1 MPLRIQKK
9 SISRTHY
16 KPKYSV
22 IMFFEPIK
30 KNHGLP
36 KNPFNSLVVPRPIG
50 WISSRDAEG
59 IVNLAPYSFFNGVCY
74 RPPTV
79 MFASGAGSGEDGLK
93 DTLRNV
99 EATGEFVCNLATW
112 ENREQMNESSASVPK
127 DVNEME
133 LTGLTS
139 KPGRLV
145 DVPWVEEAPVHLEC
159 KHIKS
164 VDLPHWG
171 NNERYV
177 VVFGEV
183 IGIHIQDEL
192 ITDEGLVDVGRMR
205 PLGRLG
211 YNDYTEV
218 DSNSIFTM
226 VRPD

>member
-1 MPLRIQKK
+1 
-9 SISRTHY
+9 
-16 KPKYSV
+16 
-22 IMFFEPIK
+22 
-30 KNHGLP
+30 
-36 KNPFNSLVVPRPIG
+36 
-50 WISSRDAEG
+50 
-59 IVNLAPYSFFNGVCY
+59 
-74 RPPTV
+74 
-79 MFASGAGSGEDGLK
+79 MFASGSGSGEDGLK

-164 VDLPHWG
+164 VDLPNWG

-226 VRPD
+226 VRPDWSLKDANPFNMYPPVFLASIFSIFSLDLISLLLSKAQRRLLSAHSLQ

>member
-1 MPLRIQKK
+1 MPLRAQKK

-59 IVNLAPYSFFNGVCY
+59 IVNLAPYSFFNAVCY

-79 MFASGAGSGEDGLK
+79 MFASGSGSGEDGLK

-159 KHIKS
+159 KYIKS

-171 NNERYV
+171 NNERNV

>member
-1 MPLRIQKK
+1 MRIQKK

-50 WISSRDAEG
+50 WISSRDTKG

-79 MFASGAGSGEDGLK
+79 MFASGSGSGEDGLK

-99 EATGEFVCNLATW
+99 ESTGEFVCNLATW

-139 KPGRLV
+139 KPGLLV
-145 DVPWVEEAPVHLEC
+145 DVPWVEEAHVHLEC

-183 IGIHIQDEL
+183 IGIHIKDEL